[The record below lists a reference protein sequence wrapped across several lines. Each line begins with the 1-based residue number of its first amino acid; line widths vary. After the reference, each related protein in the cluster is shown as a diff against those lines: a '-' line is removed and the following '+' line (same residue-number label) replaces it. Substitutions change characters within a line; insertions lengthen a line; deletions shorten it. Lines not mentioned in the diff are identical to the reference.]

1 MKKNILKLVI
11 KIHYFKK
18 IIFNKLKFLN
28 LLYHYLRYKLLVSKK
43 FDITKNI
50 NFDYKGSSKSTL
62 FFKEEL
68 NKHKFVLEFGSGS
81 STLLYDDLKINFISI
96 ENDKSFFNYM
106 KNKLINKSI
115 IYYDFGPT
123 YYYGK
128 PVLFY
133 FRKKRLLNVAKK
145 FASSPILKI
154 LEKNIDNPLIFVDGR
169 YRVLV
174 CLYIYKFFY
183 NSNLNFTLIID
194 DYVSRDYYFILE
206 NYFYIKKVGRFAVSS
221 SLRFVEI
228 SEVDKQIELFSIDY
242 R

>member
-11 KIHYFKK
+11 KIQYLKK
-18 IIFNKLKFLN
+18 VIFNKFKFLN
-28 LLYHYLRYKLLVSKK
+28 LPYHYLRYKLFVKKK
-43 FDITKNI
+43 FNITANI

-68 NKHKFVLEFGSGS
+68 KKHKIVLEFGSGS

-96 ENDKSFFNYM
+96 ENDKSFYHYM
-106 KNKLINKSI
+106 KNKLINKSL
-115 IYYDFGPT
+115 IYHDFGPT

-133 FRKKRLLNVAKK
+133 FRKKILSNVAKN
-145 FASSPILKI
+145 FASNSILKL
-154 LEKNIDNPLIFVDGR
+154 LEKNIDNPLIFADGR

-174 CLYIYKFFY
+174 CLYVYKFFSC
-183 NSNLNFTLIID
+183 SNLNFTLVID
-194 DYVSRDYYFILE
+194 DYVDRDYYFILE

-221 SLRFVEI
+221 SIKFVEM
-228 SEVDKQIELFSIDY
+228 SEVNTQIELFSFDY